1 MAAIQIGIR
10 VWGFCKWRNSKG
22 ERVRYTGQIGIT
34 GRVKLCANEVL
45 VKVQH
50 IMIVNWFQFWLLT
63 IALPCDF
70 QAPRLADS
78 ADY

>member
-1 MAAIQIGIR
+1 MLVAAIQIGIR
-10 VWGFCKWRNSKG
+10 VLGFCKWSSSKG
-22 ERVRYTGQIGIT
+22 ERVRYMGHIGIT

-63 IALPCDF
+63 IALPLRF
-70 QAPRLADS
+70 PSTKAGR
-78 ADY
+78 